1 MPGLGIPEEVREPG
15 DEDRGRLPRDV
26 LGRHEGRCSTMI
38 EPQLEPDLDACH
50 DLTRRTPLEVDEQP
64 PGLVVH
70 ALADLIEETEH
81 GRHGVTSA
89 VLLVEPSRDHVPEW
103 RRAPLLAGL
112 LEEPQQRL
120 MAAGKAAF
128 LFGIIIP
135 PARA

>member
-1 MPGLGIPEEVREPG
+1 MVEA
-15 DEDRGRLPRDV
+15 
-26 LGRHEGRCSTMI
+26 
-38 EPQLEPDLDACH
+38 QLKPDLDAGH
-50 DLTRRTPLEVDEQP
+50 DLTRRTPLEVDDQP

-70 ALADLIEETEH
+70 ALADLIEEVEH
-81 GRHGVTSA
+81 GRHGVSPA
-89 VLLVEPSRDHVPEW
+89 VLLVELSRDHVPEW

-120 MAAGKAAF
+120 MAAREATF